1 MLTDRERWLQALSID
16 PETGLDPPGHKV
28 RAAQG
33 LDAAVSPPSYLASFA
48 DNSVRIHSR
57 WIFTNELRVWL
68 ISGYWVWQKVVEN
81 LAMLGY
87 DTNSMDM
94 AAYDW

>member
-1 MLTDRERWLQALSID
+1 LRQSEFIQGKLPTTKLLRW
-16 PETGLDPPGHKV
+16 TG
-28 RAAQG
+28 AQP
-33 LDAAVSPPSYLASFA
+33 LFA
-48 DNSVRIHSR
+48 D
-57 WIFTNELRVWL
+57 F
-68 ISGYWVWQKVVEN
+68 SGYWVWQKIVEN

>member
-1 MLTDRERWLQALSID
+1 MRDTWLEALSID
-16 PETGLDPPGHKV
+16 SETGLDPVGHKV

-33 LDAAVSPPSYLASFA
+33 LDAAVSPPLT
-48 DNSVRIHSR
+48 SR
-57 WIFTNELRVWL
+57 YEGSWL
-68 ISGYWVWQKVVEN
+68 SRQSEFIQGYWVWQKIVQN
-81 LAMLGY
+81 LAVLGY